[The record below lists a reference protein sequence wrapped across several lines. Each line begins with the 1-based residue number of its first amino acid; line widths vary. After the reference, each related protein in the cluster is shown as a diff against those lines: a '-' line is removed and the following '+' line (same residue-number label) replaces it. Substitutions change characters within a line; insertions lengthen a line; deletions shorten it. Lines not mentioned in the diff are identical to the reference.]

1 MQMKLTKTKKRL
13 IAILLPCL
21 AVLLAAFLS
30 LWLTGVLHYWN
41 QGMTALMEEK
51 GNYGYSAQ
59 KVENTDTV
67 ELDWSFLDNNIGLI
81 LFEDGDARLVIENY
95 WFEDSYLKLG
105 VRCYADYDFN
115 HTIYYLPEFT
125 MEIGQLSTENQTT
138 AIDCTSQGPA
148 YRNYY
153 YVILSIPHYDELEG
167 YTATLQLT
175 DLICYSYVR
184 TEMGTTQI

>member
-1 MQMKLTKTKKRL
+1 MKLTKTKKRL

-81 LFEDGDARLVIENY
+81 LFEDGDARLVVENY

-138 AIDCTSQGPA
+138 AIDCTSQGSA